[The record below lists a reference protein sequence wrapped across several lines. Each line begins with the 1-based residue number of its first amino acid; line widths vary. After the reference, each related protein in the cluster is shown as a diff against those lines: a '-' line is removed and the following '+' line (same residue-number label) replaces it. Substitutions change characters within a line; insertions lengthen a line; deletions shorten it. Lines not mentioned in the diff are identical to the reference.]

1 MKKEKFDVT
10 GMTCSACSAHVQ
22 KSVAGVPG
30 VSQAAVNLLSN
41 SMTVEYEE
49 DKTNAAA
56 IIQAVENAGYGASL
70 KNVPSASS
78 SSAAPQKGI
87 GMEKQLAGMKMRLIV
102 SFLFTVP
109 LFYISMGH
117 MMGWPLPHWF
127 HGTENAL
134 TFAFTQFLLCL
145 PVLYVNRSYYQKGF
159 KSLFH
164 GAPNMD
170 SLIAMGS
177 SAAMIYG
184 AIAIYVIGWGLGHG
198 DSVLVD
204 EYAMDLYFESAAMIL
219 TLITVG
225 KFMETRS
232 KGKTGEAIA
241 KLMDLAP
248 KTALVDGT
256 G

>member
-145 PVLYVNRSYYQKGF
+145 SCMSTAAITRKALNPSF
-159 KSLFH
+159 
-164 GAPNMD
+164 
-170 SLIAMGS
+170 MGRP
-177 SAAMIYG
+177 IW
-184 AIAIYVIGWGLGHG
+184 I
-198 DSVLVD
+198 
-204 EYAMDLYFESAAMIL
+204 
-219 TLITVG
+219 
-225 KFMETRS
+225 
-232 KGKTGEAIA
+232 
-241 KLMDLAP
+241 P
-248 KTALVDGT
+248 
-256 G
+256 